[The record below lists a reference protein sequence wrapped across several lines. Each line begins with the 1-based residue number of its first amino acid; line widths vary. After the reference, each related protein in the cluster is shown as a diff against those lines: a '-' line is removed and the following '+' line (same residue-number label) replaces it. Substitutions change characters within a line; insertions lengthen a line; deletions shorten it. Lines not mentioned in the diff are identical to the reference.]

1 MSLEIDQSV
10 TVQAETRGSV
20 KGHLHDDR
28 HTTCHFFPKTTTNPF
43 CQWVSAQPT
52 EITSGV

>member
-28 HTTCHFFPKTTTNPF
+28 HTTCHFSPKTTTNPF